1 MLMLIDV
8 MSDAFVFV
16 VAFNFVVAVAQ
27 STLFGVSM
35 LMSQWSVAWCVSWL
49 TDLVGAYR
57 E

>member
-35 LMSQWSVAWCVSWL
+35 LMSQWSGVVC
-49 TDLVGAYR
+49 
-57 E
+57 